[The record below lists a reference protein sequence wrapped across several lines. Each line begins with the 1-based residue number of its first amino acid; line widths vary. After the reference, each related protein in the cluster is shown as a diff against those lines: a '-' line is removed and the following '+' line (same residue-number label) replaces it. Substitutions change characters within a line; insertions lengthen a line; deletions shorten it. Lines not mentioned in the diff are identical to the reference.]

1 MLAFLI
7 GPSEAEVFW
16 IDFLKKLKGR
26 NLKGVKLMIHDVDEG
41 QSAIRISGLARL
53 MSDGGATR

>member
-1 MLAFLI
+1 MLAFPI

-26 NLKGVKLMIHDVDEG
+26 NLKGVKLMIYDVHEG
-41 QSAIRISGLARL
+41 RSARRISGLGRRTA
-53 MSDGGATR
+53 DGGATR

>member
-26 NLKGVKLMIHDVDEG
+26 NLKGVKLMIHDVHEG
-41 QSAIRISGLARL
+41 QSARRISGLARL